1 MALNLEVLPP
11 PRCQRPWPRD
21 RTLNNGPLFG
31 PGPQSHF
38 SATACSVPVIAR
50 AIHGT
55 NFSTAKI
62 RTRELSIV
70 EDPSTAGSSTAKT
83 RTGDSSTTTDSS
95 AVVSSESKKSWT
107 PAQGGRKA
115 TRQHIVIAD
124 NVGAA
129 LCDCSKGS

>member
-11 PRCQRPWPRD
+11 ARCQRPMAQGQNIEQWSTVRPR
-21 RTLNNGPLFG
+21 
-31 PGPQSHF
+31 PQSHF

-62 RTRELSIV
+62 RTRDLSIV